1 VTASLRDA
9 PQPDIQTLLKQ
20 RIMEPIG
27 VSESDW
33 FIGYGQGYDVDG
45 LKLYANWGGGEYTAR
60 AAAQVGRLMLLRGTW
75 GGEQLVD
82 PDWAE
87 QVVAYADTPLP
98 DRSPGNP
105 QPGAGLGWWTNFD
118 GVWDKVPRDAFA
130 GAGAGNQVLL
140 VVPSL
145 DLIVVRNGELLGDE
159 AAGEGFW
166 GGVVKYLFNP
176 LMDAFEGPPC
186 PRSRVI
192 ETVAF
197 APQSFI
203 IRRARGISTGTRFDG
218 SDNWPIT
225 WADDDHQYT
234 AYGDGYGFAPHTEEK
249 LSLGLARIVGPPT
262 QFRGVNIRSET
273 GDRLGAGAQGAKAGG
288 MLMVDGI
295 LYMWVRNTS
304 NAQLAWSTDYAA
316 NWRWADWRFIS
327 GMGCPTFL
335 NFGKNYAGARDDY
348 VYVYSPDADDAYTP
362 ATHLTLARVPKTEI
376 RSRDR
381 YEFFQRLNT
390 SGRPVWTADIGRR
403 GGVFTFP
410 GRCYRCGVSYNAGLG
425 RYLLCQT
432 LPGGDTR
439 FEGGF
444 GIYDAPEPWG
454 PWTTVFITQNWD
466 VGPGETSSFPTKWM
480 SADGKTCH
488 LVFSGDD
495 SFSVR
500 RADFVLHR

>member
-1 VTASLRDA
+1 
-9 PQPDIQTLLKQ
+9 
-20 RIMEPIG
+20 M
-27 VSESDW
+27 
-33 FIGYGQGYDVDG
+33 
-45 LKLYANWGGGEYTAR
+45 
-60 AAAQVGRLMLLRGTW
+60 
-75 GGEQLVD
+75 
-82 PDWAE
+82 
-87 QVVAYADTPLP
+87 
-98 DRSPGNP
+98 
-105 QPGAGLGWWTNFD
+105 
-118 GVWDKVPRDAFA
+118 PRDAFA

-140 VVPSL
+140 VMPSL

-176 LMDAFEGPPC
+176 LMDAFEGPPY
-186 PRSRVI
+186 PRSHVI

-197 APQSFI
+197 APESSI
-203 IRRARGISTGTRFDG
+203 IRGARGIPTGTRFDG
-218 SDNWPIT
+218 SDNWPTT
-225 WADDDHQYT
+225 WADDDQQYT

-249 LSLGLARIVGPPT
+249 LSLGFARIVGPPT

-273 GDRLGAGAQGAKAGG
+273 GERLGPGAQGAKASG

-295 LYMWVRNTS
+295 LYMWVRNTG

-316 NWRWADWRFIS
+316 SWRWSDWKFTS

-362 ATHLTLARVPKTEI
+362 ATHLTLARVPRTQI
-376 RSRDR
+376 RSREGC
-381 YEFFQRLNT
+381 EFFQRLGF
-390 SGRPVWTADIGRR
+390 SGRPVWTADISRR

-410 GRCYRCGVSYNAGLG
+410 GRCYRCGVSYNASLG

-454 PWTTVFITQNWD
+454 PWTTAFFTRKWD

-480 SADGKTCH
+480 SEDGKTCH
-488 LVFSGDD
+488 LVFSGED

-500 RADFVLHR
+500 RADFTLYR